1 MRKAAPAAAAKYR
14 FIGFPLFASSLT
26 PECYALRSLRQ
37 ALSARAMVVRSPF
50 SIRNFRYYWTARL
63 TSMLAQSAMML
74 IIGWQVYNIARDGG
88 MSPAA
93 AAAQLGFVGLIQFVP
108 LFALTPVT
116 GWLADRLDRRHVARA
131 TISLQI
137 LCAAV
142 LGWFTWAEEMSLA
155 VLFIVAALLG
165 VARAFSGPALSALA
179 PNLVPKEILPNAIA
193 LSSIA
198 WQAGMIAG
206 PAVGGYAYAWIPA
219 AAYGASAALFLL
231 ALFCLFMITPVPRP
245 EVDRTRHPVRQMIDG
260 LSYVRTNRLV
270 LGAITL
276 DLFAV
281 FLAGATALLPVYARD
296 ILQVGPQGLAQLG
309 AAPAVGA
316 AITALIFS
324 FRPLR
329 TNVGAKMLWAVV
341 IFGAATIVFGLS
353 RSMPLSLVALFVVGS
368 ADMFSV
374 YVRQSLI
381 QLHTPDAMR
390 GRVGAVSQLTISA
403 SNELGEA
410 ESGFLAALIGPVA
423 AVVAGGVGAIVI
435 TALWARR
442 FPELRLALSFD
453 PPNVSSQ
460 SKPRETAT

>member
-1 MRKAAPAAAAKYR
+1 MKPPRHP
-14 FIGFPLFASSLT
+14 FAI
-26 PECYALRSLRQ
+26 AD
-37 ALSARAMVVRSPF
+37 
-50 SIRNFRYYWTARL
+50 FRYYWAARL
-63 TSMLAQSAMML
+63 TAMLAQSAMML

-93 AAAQLGFVGLIQFVP
+93 AAAQLGFIGLIQFVP

-116 GWLADRLDRRHVARA
+116 GWVADRLDRRWIARA
-131 TISLQI
+131 TVGLQI
-137 LCAAV
+137 GCAAI
-142 LGWFTWAEEMSLA
+142 LAGFTAAGAMTLP
-155 VLFIVAALLG
+155 VLFAVALLIG

-198 WQAGMIAG
+198 WQAGLIAG
-206 PAVGGYAYAWIPA
+206 PALGGYLYAWVPEYA
-219 AAYGASAALFLL
+219 YYGAAGLFAVSLLCL
-231 ALFCLFMITPVPRP
+231 ALIGPVPRP
-245 EVDRTRHPVRQMIDG
+245 AIDRARHPIRQMIDG

-270 LGAITL
+270 LAAITL

-296 ILQVGPQGLAQLG
+296 ILEVGPEGLAQLG

-316 AITALIFS
+316 AVTALFFS

-329 TNVGAKMLWAVV
+329 TEVGMKMLGAVIV
-341 IFGAATIVFGLS
+341 FGLATIVFGLS
-353 RSMPLSLVALFVVGS
+353 TSMPLSLAALFVVGA

-381 QLHTPDAMR
+381 QLHTPDEMR
-390 GRVGAVSQLTISA
+390 GRVGAVSMLTISA

-423 AVVAGGVGAIVI
+423 AVVAGGAGAIAI
-435 TALWARR
+435 TIAWARL
-442 FPELRLALSFD
+442 FPELRRARSFE
-453 PPNVSSQ
+453 PSG
-460 SKPRETAT
+460 